1 MAVVSFTA
9 LSVINASAALLNDPS
24 KSVYTFAVQLPYLNI
39 AMQEL
44 QEIFELNNIPV
55 TDTFTSSPILISAGV
70 TAVGFS
76 AGNPT
81 LPSDLIEPKVVW
93 QRQSGVDPYVP
104 MTRVDFLPRFI
115 QGISINQF
123 INYVWQSQELRFLAA
138 NVDIQLVIDYVRKL
152 FVPITVDTDLILVL
166 NTQTF
171 LEYRTASLCAQF
183 IMENPT
189 RASSLDNDAG
199 TALNRSLGIGTKGR
213 QRILIRRRPFR
224 ASYKRRSFM

>member
-9 LSVINASAALLNDPS
+9 LSVINASAALLNDPN

-55 TDTFTSSPILISAGV
+55 TDTFTSSAILMVAGS
-70 TAVGFS
+70 TSVGFS
-76 AGNPT
+76 AGSPT
-81 LPSDLIEPKVVW
+81 LPADLIEPKVVW
-93 QRQSGVDPYVP
+93 QRQQGIDPYVP
-104 MTRVDFLPRFI
+104 MTKVDFLPRYI
-115 QGISINQF
+115 QGIEINQF
-123 INYVWQSQELRFLAA
+123 INYTWQSQELRFLAS
-138 NVDIQLVIDYVRKL
+138 NTNIELVIDYVRKL
-152 FVPITVDTDLILVL
+152 FIPVVLDTDLILIL

-183 IMENPT
+183 IMENPS
-189 RASSLDNDAG
+189 RAQNLDNDAG
-199 TALNRSLGIGTKGR
+199 LALNRSLGIGTKGR

-224 ASYKRRSFM
+224 AAYKRRSFM